1 MPYAQA
7 ARLPCFR
14 DYLDAVG
21 ASDIK
26 ELPYGAGQPP
36 AEDPEVFVGAIQ
48 MEGFACHISAQGSEN
63 SPPTTLRTMFDL
75 AEFTASTTGR
85 KFFTGPVPDPQNWDT
100 KFNSWNAKHNTIK
113 RVSNEAF
120 VLIGQGQQTG
130 THMVVSAK
138 QVALF
143 VTHNEDLWYNKNAN
157 NYDSDPLGY
166 AYFAMH
172 LSSFDQSTDLWA
184 FYDVKE
190 SRYVYPQADSSQ
202 SELATWGSWF
212 VHPQHIG
219 EYRVPGRM
227 VLVSKER
234 KELID
239 RQFER
244 NILQRD
250 EVCRKRDFDRK
261 ARDFEPYPM
270 HKNKNDMCAAISARS
285 RETRDDV
292 CAANTAAKPGSRRN
306 NAAAPA
312 LVPVPVQPAP
322 VQVQLQAPAQPL
334 ANVSAHD
341 LRMPVTPA
349 QIFDAGSAQST
360 AQYTPPITTL
370 DPMQLMSHNDLSDP
384 VTNLPHM
391 TDEEFMTILGTASGQ
406 VVQAE
411 DTEMGGED

>member
-1 MPYAQA
+1 
-7 ARLPCFR
+7 
-14 DYLDAVG
+14 
-21 ASDIK
+21 
-26 ELPYGAGQPP
+26 
-36 AEDPEVFVGAIQ
+36 
-48 MEGFACHISAQGSEN
+48 
-63 SPPTTLRTMFDL
+63 MFDL
-75 AEFTASTTGR
+75 AEFTASTTGHE
-85 KFFTGPVPDPQNWDT
+85 FFTGPVPDPRNWDT

-120 VLIGQGQQTG
+120 VLVGQGQQTS

-157 NYDSDPLGY
+157 DYDSDPLGY

-172 LSSFDQSTDLWA
+172 LSSFDQSTDLWT

-190 SRYVYPQADSSQ
+190 SRYVYPLANSSQ
-202 SELATWGSWF
+202 SELATWGSWL

-219 EYRVPGRM
+219 EYRVPGGM

-234 KELID
+234 KELIN

-244 NILQRD
+244 NILRQD
-250 EVCRKRDFDRK
+250 EVRRKHDFDRQT
-261 ARDFEPYPM
+261 RDFEPYPKR
-270 HKNKNDMCAAISARS
+270 KNKNDMRAAIFARS
-285 RETRDDV
+285 RETRDNV
-292 CAANTAAKPGSRRN
+292 RAANTAAKPGNHRN
-306 NAAAPA
+306 NAAATPA
-312 LVPVPVQPAP
+312 PVPVPVQPTS

-341 LRMPVTPA
+341 LHTPVTPA

-360 AQYTPPITTL
+360 AQYIPPITTL
-370 DPMQLMSHNDLSDP
+370 DPVKLMSNNDLSDP

-391 TDEEFMTILGTASGQ
+391 TDESS
-406 VVQAE
+406 
-411 DTEMGGED
+411 